1 MKEYDALVLGG
12 GPAGLT
18 AAMYLARS
26 EVSLALVEKLSPGGQ
41 TLMTHIIEN
50 YPGFPE
56 GVEGWQLADLFAR
69 HLDKYDLARYGDE
82 VLAIEP
88 GEKLHKVKVGQ
99 EWLAAKALV
108 VCSGAQYRRLG
119 LPGEKELLGRGVS
132 YCALCDGNFFKGQD
146 VAVIGGGNSAL
157 EESLY
162 LAKLVNKLHLI
173 HRRDLFRGQK
183 CIQNKCEINP
193 KIVFHRS
200 SVVKQILGDKA
211 VEGVLVENLTSNEE
225 YRLPVSGVFIFV
237 GTEPQGDFLPKE
249 LEKDSAG
256 FLVTDL
262 EMRTNIKGIFA
273 AGDIRS
279 KACRQVATA
288 VGDGATAATAA
299 HAYLEKLHV

>member
-18 AAMYLARS
+18 AALYLARS

-41 TLMTHIIEN
+41 TLMTNVIEN

-82 VLAIEP
+82 VGAIEI
-88 GEKLHKVKVGQ
+88 GEGLHKVKVGQ
-99 EWLAAKALV
+99 EWLAAKALI

-146 VAVIGGGNSAL
+146 IAVIGGGNSAL

-173 HRRDLFRGQK
+173 HRRDTFRGQK

-193 KIVFHRS
+193 KITFHRS
-200 SVVKQILGDKA
+200 SVVKQILGEKG
-211 VEGVLVENLTSNEE
+211 VEGVLVENLTTNEE
-225 YRLPVSGVFIFV
+225 YRLSVSGVFIFV
-237 GTEPQGDFLPKE
+237 GTEPQGNFLPKE